1 MKNKLRSFRI
11 KLWLYFVLFTALIFS
26 VLWILQT
33 VFFQNFYND
42 MLKAKTREAA
52 EKIVANCDNDNIADI
67 IDELSLTNSALV
79 YVTDSDNKIVYSSNQ
94 FKGMNDRIHNKQLSG
109 KRDED
114 EEKGFSGRFGGNDF
128 HTDMHIVEDFD
139 ILCEELE
146 VSGNGVYESSTEDSY
161 IYMTYFYYGDG
172 GEKYVLTI
180 ITMIQAMGS
189 AVDIIRIQLLWGTGI
204 SLVTGFVLAWFIAK
218 RFSSPVAALTEKAE
232 HIAAD
237 DTNDGFRKGFCS
249 ELDELND
256 VLDEASQKLKE
267 SRDFQR
273 DLLANV
279 SHDLRTPL
287 TMIKG
292 YAEMVRDISR
302 TDEQQCSEDI
312 GVIVR
317 EADRLTA
324 MVNEILEYSEMQSE
338 GKEPEPEEVDL
349 SILVSRVCK
358 NFELPYS
365 RENGKIETDIAQ
377 DIIVKGNMGRLE
389 RAVYNLLDN
398 AVKHNGESKIINVSL
413 VSREQKAELRITD
426 HGNGIPKEEL
436 ENIWDR
442 YYTYRQR
449 NKKGVS
455 GLGLAIVRQ
464 IVKMHSGSCWA
475 ESEIGKGSTFV
486 ISLPVIE

>member
-1 MKNKLRSFRI
+1 MKSKIKSFRI

-33 VFFQNFYND
+33 IFFQSFYSD

-52 EKIVANCDNDNIADI
+52 EKIVANQDNENIAEI

-79 YVTDSDNKIVYSSNQ
+79 YVTDNDNNVVYCSNQ
-94 FKGMNDRIHNKQLSG
+94 FKGMNGKMHRKQQEKRTEDNTYERFSENSRENDIHIDMRIIDDFSTLRNELDSSG
-109 KRDED
+109 D
-114 EEKGFSGRFGGNDF
+114 
-128 HTDMHIVEDFD
+128 
-139 ILCEELE
+139 
-146 VSGNGVYESSTEDSY
+146 GVYENSTDDRY
-161 IYMTYFYYGDG
+161 IYMTYFYYGDN

-189 AVDIIRIQLLWGTGI
+189 AVDIIRIQLLWGTAI

-218 RFSSPVAALTEKAE
+218 KFSAPVAALTEKAE
-232 HIAAD
+232 NIARD
-237 DTNDGFRKGFCS
+237 DPSASYVKGFCS

-256 VLDEASQKLKE
+256 VLDEASKKLKE
-267 SRDFQR
+267 TSDYQKE
-273 DLLANV
+273 LLANV

-292 YAEMVRDISR
+292 YAEMIRDISR
-302 TDEQQCSEDI
+302 NDEQQCGEDV

-338 GKEPEPEEVDL
+338 GKEPKPERVEL
-349 SILVSRVCK
+349 SVLLSRVCR

-365 RENGKIETDIAQ
+365 RENGTIETDIEQ
-377 DIIVKGNMGRLE
+377 DIVVMGNMSRLE
-389 RAVYNLLDN
+389 RAIYNLLDN
-398 AVKHNGESKIINVSL
+398 AVKHNGNSKLINVSL
-413 VSREQKAELRITD
+413 ARRDGNAEIRITD
-426 HGNGIPKEEL
+426 HGKGIPEEEL
-436 ENIWDR
+436 KNIWDR

-449 NKKGVS
+449 NKEGVS

-464 IVKMHSGSCWA
+464 IVKMHSGSCRA
-475 ESEIGKGSTFV
+475 ESETGKGSTF
-486 ISLPVIE
+486 IITLPLPE